1 MLRRVQ
7 LPRRFLDGITD
18 GSIDLAFR
26 RWRRPTVRAGG
37 RLRTPIGE
45 LAITAVDIVRRS
57 DIDGEA
63 ARRAGH
69 TSLAEL
75 LSFLDSR
82 DEGEIYRVALRLAGP
97 DTRIALRERAELA
110 GAELA
115 DLEKRLARLDAAS
128 KRGPWTLAVLRLI
141 AARPAERAPNLAAS
155 LGLETLVFKTD
166 VRKLKN
172 LGLTESLAVG
182 YRLSPRG
189 QALLALRG

>member
-1 MLRRVQ
+1 ML
-7 LPRRFLDGITD
+7 LPRRFLDGIAD

-37 RLRTPIGE
+37 RLRTAIGE
-45 LAITAVDIVRRS
+45 LAITEVAVVRIS
-57 DIDGEA
+57 DIDAAA

-69 TSLAEL
+69 ASLDEL
-75 LSFLDSR
+75 LAFLDSR
-82 DEGEIYRVALRLAGP
+82 DEGEVYRVALHVAGP
-97 DTRIALRERAELA
+97 DARIALRESAALA

-141 AARPAERAPNLAAS
+141 AARPAERAANLAAS

-172 LGLTESLAVG
+172 LGLTESLEIG
-182 YRLSPRG
+182 YRISPRG
-189 QALLALRG
+189 QALLALRASDP